1 VNRLGTLERYRAT
14 LEQTPLAQDF
24 GRLLG
29 FNGLVIEA
37 SGPDVKI
44 GELCEIDGHDAG
56 QSDSSKSIS
65 AEVVGFRDGRVLLM
79 PFANLRGVSAGARIR
94 ALRRTL
100 RVPVSRSMIGRVLDA
115 FGEPLDGGP
124 AITPEG
130 YRDIQSPPINPL
142 CRAPL
147 DQVLETGVR
156 AIDGV
161 MPIAKGQRV
170 GVFAGSGV
178 GKSTLLGMMAR
189 HVHADVIVV
198 AMIGERGREV
208 GDFLHESLGEEGL
221 KRSVMMVATSDQSAL
236 VRTHAVHAA
245 HAVAEFFRDQGLDV
259 LLMLDSITR
268 FAMAQREVGLAVG
281 EPPTSRGYPPSV
293 FNLLPQIL
301 ERGGRLRAGG
311 SISAIYSVLV
321 EGDDMNEPVAD
332 HMRAILDGH
341 VVLSRDLA
349 SRGQLPAIDLLSSVS
364 RLTGRVADER
374 QQLLVQRVKS
384 IISTYETSRDL
395 VDMGAY
401 QAGANPAL
409 DEAIAVYPALIECL
423 RQRPS
428 QSSSLQETIAM
439 LEAAVG
445 SHMQVRV

>member
-1 VNRLGTLERYRAT
+1 MNTAATLERFVHA
-14 LEQTPLAQDF
+14 LERRPLVEAC
-24 GRLLG
+24 GHLLG

-44 GELCEIDGHDAG
+44 GELCEIGTPTRG
-56 QSDSSKSIS
+56 QAIN
-65 AEVVGFRDGRVLLM
+65 AEVVGFREGKVLLM
-79 PFANLRGVSAGARIR
+79 PFGHLRGIAAGTRIR
-94 ALRRTL
+94 SLGRTL
-100 RVPVSRSMIGRVLDA
+100 RVPVARAMIGRIVDA

-124 AITPEG
+124 AMAAED
-130 YRDIQSPPINPL
+130 YRDIQPVPINPL
-142 CRAPL
+142 RRVPL
-147 DQVLETGVR
+147 NQPLETGVI

-189 HVHADVIVV
+189 HVKADVIVV
-198 AMIGERGREV
+198 GMIGERGREV
-208 GDFLHESLGEEGL
+208 GDFLQESLGTEGR
-221 KRSVMMVATSDQSAL
+221 KRSVMMVATADQPAL

-245 HAVAEFFRDQGLDV
+245 HAVAEYFRDLGLDV
-259 LLMLDSITR
+259 LLIVDSITR

-301 ERGGRLRAGG
+301 ERGGRVRDGG

-341 VVLSRDLA
+341 VVLSRELA
-349 SRGQLPAIDLLSSVS
+349 SRGQLPAIDLLASVS
-364 RLTGRVADER
+364 RLLSRVADAR
-374 QQLLVQRVKS
+374 QQTLVLRIKS
-384 IISTYETSRDL
+384 IISIYEASRDL

-401 QAGANPAL
+401 QAGTNAVL
-409 DEAIAVYPALIECL
+409 DEAIVLYPRLIECL
-423 RQRPS
+423 QQSPT
-428 QSSSLQETIAM
+428 QSSSLGETIER
-439 LEAAVG
+439 LEKAVAVDVG
-445 SHMQVRV
+445 AVR

>member
-1 VNRLGTLERYRAT
+1 MNGLAVFDRYAG
-14 LEQTPLAQDF
+14 LLASKSF
-24 GRLLG
+24 AHAYGSLLG

-37 SGPDVKI
+37 DGPDAKV
-44 GELCEIDGHDAG
+44 GELCEVDGGVPG
-56 QSDSSKSIS
+56 QHVR

-79 PFANLRGVSAGARIR
+79 PFGHLRGVSVGARIR
-94 ALRRTL
+94 ALGRAL
-100 RVPVSRSMIGRVLDA
+100 QVPVSRSMVGRVIDA
-115 FGEPLDGGP
+115 FGEPLDGGS
-124 AITPEG
+124 AITAESH
-130 YRDIQSPPINPL
+130 RDIQRAPINPMR
-142 CRAPL
+142 RAPL
-147 DQVLETGVR
+147 DEALETGVR

-161 MPIAKGQRV
+161 LPLAKGQRV
-170 GVFAGSGV
+170 GIFAGSGV

-189 HVHADVIVV
+189 HVRADVVVV

-208 GDFLHESLGEEGL
+208 GDFLDNALGAQGRE
-221 KRSVMMVATSDQSAL
+221 RSVMLVATADQPAL

-245 HAVAEFFRDQGLDV
+245 HAMAEYFRDLGMDV
-259 LLMLDSITR
+259 LLIVDSITR

-301 ERGGRLRAGG
+301 ERGGRVRNSG

-349 SRGQLPAIDLLSSVS
+349 ARGQLPAIDLLSSVS
-364 RLTGRVADER
+364 RLVSSVATEDEQQIISRVRAI
-374 QQLLVQRVKS
+374 V
-384 IISTYETSRDL
+384 STYETSRDL

-401 QAGANPAL
+401 QAGANPLL
-409 DEAIAVYPALIECL
+409 DEAIIVYPRIAECL
-423 RQRPS
+423 RQRPLEWS
-428 QSSSLQETIAM
+428 TRNESVELLRAM
-439 LEAAVG
+439 VATEAP
-445 SHMQVRV
+445 RP

>member
-1 VNRLGTLERYRAT
+1 MNAAAALERFHSALQRASCVR
-14 LEQTPLAQDF
+14 EY
-24 GRLLG
+24 GHLLG

-44 GELCEIDGHDAG
+44 GELCDIDSDARG
-56 QSDSSKSIS
+56 QKVS
-65 AEVVGFRDGRVLLM
+65 AEAVGFRDGKVLLM
-79 PFANLRGVSAGARIR
+79 PFGHLRGIAAGARVR
-94 ALRRTL
+94 SLGRTL
-100 RVPVSRSMIGRVLDA
+100 RIPVGRAMIGRVVDA

-124 AITPEG
+124 AIAAEA
-130 YRDIQSPPINPL
+130 YRDVQPAPINPL
-142 CRAPL
+142 RRVPL
-147 DQVLETGVR
+147 DQPLETGVS

-189 HVHADVIVV
+189 HVKADVVV
-198 AMIGERGREV
+198 VGMIGERGREV
-208 GDFLHESLGEEGL
+208 GDFLQESLGPEGRR
-221 KRSVMMVATSDQSAL
+221 RSVMMVATADQPAL

-245 HAVAEFFRDQGLDV
+245 HAVAEYFRDMGLDV
-259 LLMLDSITR
+259 LLIVDSITR

-293 FNLLPQIL
+293 FNLLPQVL
-301 ERGGRLRAGG
+301 ERGGRVRDGG

-341 VVLSRDLA
+341 VALSRELA

-364 RLTGRVADER
+364 RLLSRVADAR
-374 QQLLVQRVKS
+374 QQKLALRVKS
-384 IISTYETSRDL
+384 IISTYESSRDL

-401 QAGANPAL
+401 QAGTNPGL
-409 DEAIAVYPALIECL
+409 DEAIALYPKLIDCL
-423 RQRPS
+423 RQAPG
-428 QSSSLQETIAM
+428 QSSTLQETVEN
-439 LEAAVG
+439 LERALGG
-445 SHMQVRV
+445 SKA

>member
-1 VNRLGTLERYRAT
+1 MNAAGTLDRYRSLLGAKA
-14 LEQTPLAQDF
+14 LAHDY
-24 GRLLG
+24 GSLLG

-37 SGPDVKI
+37 NGPDVKI
-44 GELCEIDGHDAG
+44 GELCEIEGNG
-56 QSDSSKSIS
+56 VSKKVS

-79 PFANLRGVSAGARIR
+79 PFGHLRGVSAGARIR
-94 ALRRTL
+94 SLGRAL
-100 RVPVSRSMIGRVLDA
+100 RVPVARAMIGRVLDA
-115 FGEPLDGGP
+115 FGDPLDGGP
-124 AITPEG
+124 AITPES
-130 YRDIQSPPINPL
+130 YREIQPPPINPL
-142 CRAPL
+142 RRAPL
-147 DQVLETGVR
+147 DQALETGVR

-189 HVHADVIVV
+189 HVRADVIVV

-208 GDFLHESLGEEGL
+208 GDFLQESLGDEGR
-221 KRSVMMVATSDQSAL
+221 KRSVMMVATADQSAL

-245 HAVAEFFRDQGLDV
+245 HAVAEYFRDQGLDV
-259 LLMLDSITR
+259 LLIVDSITR

-301 ERGGRLRAGG
+301 ERGGRVRDGG

-364 RLTGRVADER
+364 RLLSRVADASQ
-374 QQLLVQRVKS
+374 QQLVLRVKS

-409 DEAIAVYPALIECL
+409 DEAIAVYPRLIECL

-428 QSSSLQETIAM
+428 QSSSLHETIE
-439 LEAAVG
+439 LLHAAISPEQGV
-445 SHMQVRV
+445 HV

>member
-1 VNRLGTLERYRAT
+1 MNATATLERFHSALQRASCVR
-14 LEQTPLAQDF
+14 EY
-24 GRLLG
+24 GHLLG

-44 GELCEIDGHDAG
+44 GELCDIDSDARG
-56 QSDSSKSIS
+56 QKVS
-65 AEVVGFRDGRVLLM
+65 AEAVGFRDGKVLLM
-79 PFANLRGVSAGARIR
+79 PFGHLRGIAAGARVR
-94 ALRRTL
+94 SLGRTL
-100 RVPVSRSMIGRVLDA
+100 RIPVARAMIGRVVDA

-124 AITPEG
+124 AIAAEA
-130 YRDIQSPPINPL
+130 YRDVQPAPINPL
-142 CRAPL
+142 GRVPL
-147 DQVLETGVR
+147 DQPLETGVV

-189 HVHADVIVV
+189 HVKADVVV
-198 AMIGERGREV
+198 VGMIGERGREV
-208 GDFLHESLGEEGL
+208 GDFLQESLGPEGRR
-221 KRSVMMVATSDQSAL
+221 RSVMMVATADQPAL

-245 HAVAEFFRDQGLDV
+245 HAVAEYFRDMGLDV
-259 LLMLDSITR
+259 LLIVDSITR

-301 ERGGRLRAGG
+301 ERGGRVRDGG

-341 VVLSRDLA
+341 VALSRELA

-364 RLTGRVADER
+364 RLLSRVADVR
-374 QQLLVQRVKS
+374 QQKLALRVKS
-384 IISTYETSRDL
+384 IISTYESSRDL

-401 QAGANPAL
+401 QAGTNPVL
-409 DEAIAVYPALIECL
+409 DEAIALYPKLIDCL
-423 RQRPS
+423 RQAPG
-428 QSSSLQETIAM
+428 QSSTLQETVEN
-439 LEAAVG
+439 LERALSG
-445 SHMQVRV
+445 SKA

>member
-1 VNRLGTLERYRAT
+1 MNAAGTLDRYSSL
-14 LEQTPLAQDF
+14 LEAKILAHDY
-24 GRLLG
+24 GSLLG

-37 SGPDVKI
+37 DGPDVKI
-44 GELCEIDGHDAG
+44 GELCEIHGNG
-56 QSDSSKSIS
+56 VSKKVN
-65 AEVVGFRDGRVLLM
+65 AEVVGFRDGHVLLM
-79 PFANLRGVSAGARIR
+79 PFGHLRGVSAGARIR
-94 ALRRTL
+94 SLGRAL
-100 RVPVSRSMIGRVLDA
+100 RVPVARAMIGRVLDA
-115 FGEPLDGGP
+115 FGDPLDGGP
-124 AITPEG
+124 AITPES
-130 YRDIQSPPINPL
+130 YREIQPPPINPL
-142 CRAPL
+142 RRAPL
-147 DQVLETGVR
+147 DQALETGVR

-189 HVHADVIVV
+189 HVRADVIVV

-208 GDFLHESLGEEGL
+208 GDFLQESLGVEGR
-221 KRSVMMVATSDQSAL
+221 KRSVMMVATADQSAL

-245 HAVAEFFRDQGLDV
+245 HAVAEYFRDQGLDV
-259 LLMLDSITR
+259 LLIVDSITR

-301 ERGGRLRAGG
+301 ERGGRVRDGG

-364 RLTGRVADER
+364 RLLSRVADASQ
-374 QQLLVQRVKS
+374 QQLVLRVKS
-384 IISTYETSRDL
+384 IISTYEKSRDL

-409 DEAIAVYPALIECL
+409 DEAIAVYPRLIECL

-428 QSSSLQETIAM
+428 QSSSLQETIELLQAAISP
-439 LEAAVG
+439 EQKAAV
-445 SHMQVRV
+445 

>member
-1 VNRLGTLERYRAT
+1 MTAMPAIDRFADALLR
-14 LEQTPLAQDF
+14 QPLACEY
-24 GRLLG
+24 GHLLS

-44 GELCEIDGHDAG
+44 GELCEIDGHTHD
-56 QSDSSKSIS
+56 QKVS
-65 AEVVGFRDGRVLLM
+65 AEVVGFRDGKVLLM
-79 PFANLRGVSAGARIR
+79 PFGHLRGIAAGARVRSLGR
-94 ALRRTL
+94 AL
-100 RVPVSRSMIGRVLDA
+100 RVPVARAMIGRVIDA

-124 AITPEG
+124 AIVAEG
-130 YRDIQSPPINPL
+130 YREIQPVPINPL
-142 CRAPL
+142 RRVPL
-147 DQVLETGVR
+147 DQPLETGVS

-189 HVHADVIVV
+189 HVRADVVV
-198 AMIGERGREV
+198 VGMIGERGREV
-208 GDFLHESLGEEGL
+208 GDFLQESLGAEGRR
-221 KRSVMMVATSDQSAL
+221 RSVMMVATADQSAL

-245 HAVAEFFRDQGLDV
+245 HAVAEYFRDIGLDV
-259 LLMLDSITR
+259 LLIVDSITR

-301 ERGGRLRAGG
+301 ERGGRVREGG

-341 VVLSRDLA
+341 VVLSRELA

-364 RLTGRVADER
+364 RLLSRVADAR
-374 QQLLVQRVKS
+374 QQQLVLRIKS
-384 IISTYETSRDL
+384 IISTYENSRDL

-409 DEAIAVYPALIECL
+409 DEAIVLYPKLIDCL
-423 RQRPS
+423 RQAPS
-428 QSSSLQETIAM
+428 QSASLRETIDRLDSA
-439 LEAAVG
+439 LSSGTGGAA
-445 SHMQVRV
+445 

>member
-1 VNRLGTLERYRAT
+1 MNGAAALDRYDSLLTSKPFAH
-14 LEQTPLAQDF
+14 AY
-24 GRLLG
+24 GSLLG

-37 SGPDVKI
+37 NGPDARI
-44 GELCEIDGHDAG
+44 GELCDVDGGTTG
-56 QSDSSKSIS
+56 QAVR
-65 AEVVGFRDGRVLLM
+65 AEVVGFREGRVLLM
-79 PFANLRGVSAGARIR
+79 PFGHLRGVSVGARIR
-94 ALRRTL
+94 SLGRALQ
-100 RVPVSRSMIGRVLDA
+100 VPVGRAMIGRVVDA
-115 FGEPLDGGP
+115 FGAPLDGGSDI
-124 AITPEG
+124 AAESH
-130 YRDIQSPPINPL
+130 RDIQRAPINPMH
-142 CRAPL
+142 RAPL
-147 DQVLETGVR
+147 DEVLETGVR

-161 MPIAKGQRV
+161 LPLAKGQRV

-189 HVHADVIVV
+189 HVRADVVVV

-208 GDFLHESLGEEGL
+208 GDFLDNALGAQGRE
-221 KRSVMMVATSDQSAL
+221 RSVMLVATADQPAL

-245 HAVAEFFRDQGLDV
+245 HAMAEYFRDLGMDV
-259 LLMLDSITR
+259 LLIVDSITR

-301 ERGGRLRAGG
+301 ERGGRVRNGG

-349 SRGQLPAIDLLSSVS
+349 ARGQLPAIDLLSSVS
-364 RLTGRVADER
+364 RLVSCVASEGEQQIISRVRAI
-374 QQLLVQRVKS
+374 V
-384 IISTYETSRDL
+384 STYEASRDL

-401 QAGANPAL
+401 QAGANPLL
-409 DEAIAVYPALIECL
+409 DEAITLYPRIAECL
-423 RQRPS
+423 RQRP
-428 QSSSLQETIAM
+428 
-439 LEAAVG
+439 LEWSTRSESTELLRAIVTTEAP
-445 SHMQVRV
+445 RP

>member
-1 VNRLGTLERYRAT
+1 MNLAMTLGRFEHALDRAV
-14 LEQTPLAQDF
+14 LVREYGHLQ
-24 GRLLG
+24 G

-44 GELCEIDGHDAG
+44 GELCEIEGDART
-56 QSDSSKSIS
+56 QKLS
-65 AEVVGFRDGRVLLM
+65 AETVGFRDGKLLLM
-79 PFANLRGVSAGARIR
+79 PFGHLRGIAAGARVRSLGR
-94 ALRRTL
+94 ALRI
-100 RVPVSRSMIGRVLDA
+100 PVARAMVGRVLDA

-124 AITPEG
+124 AIAAEG
-130 YRDIQSPPINPL
+130 YREVQPAPINPL
-142 CRAPL
+142 RRVPL
-147 DQVLETGVR
+147 DEPMETGVS

-189 HVHADVIVV
+189 HVKADVVV
-198 AMIGERGREV
+198 VGMIGERGREV
-208 GDFLHESLGEEGL
+208 GDFLQESLGPEGRR
-221 KRSVMMVATSDQSAL
+221 RSVMMVATADQPAL
-236 VRTHAVHAA
+236 VRVHAVHAA
-245 HAVAEFFRDQGLDV
+245 HAVAEYFRDMGLDV
-259 LLMLDSITR
+259 LLIVDSITR

-301 ERGGRLRAGG
+301 ERGGRVRDGG

-341 VVLSRDLA
+341 VVLSRELA

-364 RLTGRVADER
+364 RLLTRVADAR
-374 QQLLVQRVKS
+374 QQKLALRVKT
-384 IISTYETSRDL
+384 ILSTYETSRDL

-409 DEAIAVYPALIECL
+409 DEAIVLYPRLVEGL
-423 RQRPS
+423 RQMPG
-428 QSSSLQETIAM
+428 QSASRHETVDR
-439 LEAAVG
+439 LERILTGKEQAA
-445 SHMQVRV
+445 

>member
-1 VNRLGTLERYRAT
+1 MTTMLALDRYADALQRRPFT
-14 LEQTPLAQDF
+14 REY
-24 GRLLG
+24 GHLLS

-44 GELCEIDGHDAG
+44 GELCEIDGHASG
-56 QSDSSKSIS
+56 QKVN
-65 AEVVGFRDGRVLLM
+65 AEVVGFRDGKVLLM
-79 PFANLRGVSAGARIR
+79 PFGHLRGIAAGARIR
-94 ALRRTL
+94 SLGRAL
-100 RVPVSRSMIGRVLDA
+100 RVPVARAMIGRVIDA

-124 AITPEG
+124 AIVAEG
-130 YRDIQSPPINPL
+130 YRDIQPVPINPL
-142 CRAPL
+142 RRVPL
-147 DQVLETGVR
+147 DQALETGVS

-189 HVHADVIVV
+189 HVRADVVV
-198 AMIGERGREV
+198 VGMVGERGREV
-208 GDFLHESLGEEGL
+208 GDFLQESLGAEGRR
-221 KRSVMMVATSDQSAL
+221 RSVMMVATADQSAL

-245 HAVAEFFRDQGLDV
+245 HAVAEYFRDMGLDV
-259 LLMLDSITR
+259 LLIVDSITR

-301 ERGGRLRAGG
+301 ERGGRVRDGG

-341 VVLSRDLA
+341 VVLSRELA

-364 RLTGRVADER
+364 RLLSRVADAR
-374 QQLLVQRVKS
+374 QQQLVLRIKS
-384 IISTYETSRDL
+384 IISTYENSRDL

-401 QAGANPAL
+401 QAGTNPAL
-409 DEAIAVYPALIECL
+409 DEALVLYPKLIDCL
-423 RQRPS
+423 RQTPS
-428 QSSSLQETIAM
+428 QSSSLRETIDR
-439 LEAAVG
+439 LEGVLSNGEGGAA
-445 SHMQVRV
+445 

>member
-1 VNRLGTLERYRAT
+1 MSATAAFDRYDHA
-14 LEQTPLAQDF
+14 LAKKPLVREY
-24 GRLLG
+24 GHLLG

-44 GELCEIDGHDAG
+44 GELCEIDGRA
-56 QSDSSKSIS
+56 QSDVLS
-65 AEVVGFRDGRVLLM
+65 AEVVGFRDGKVLLM
-79 PFANLRGVSAGARIR
+79 PFGHLRGIAAGARVR
-94 ALRRTL
+94 SLGRSL
-100 RVPVSRSMIGRVLDA
+100 RVPVARAMVGRVIDA

-124 AITPEG
+124 AIAAEG
-130 YRDIQSPPINPL
+130 YREVLSPPINPL
-142 CRAPL
+142 RRVPL
-147 DQVLETGVR
+147 DQPLETGVS

-189 HVHADVIVV
+189 HVKADVIVV
-198 AMIGERGREV
+198 GMIGERGREV
-208 GDFLHESLGEEGL
+208 GDFLQESLGPEGRR
-221 KRSVMMVATSDQSAL
+221 RSVMMVATADQSAL

-245 HAVAEFFRDQGLDV
+245 HAVAEFFRDLGLDV
-259 LLMLDSITR
+259 LLIVDSITR

-301 ERGGRLRAGG
+301 ERGGRVREGG

-364 RLTGRVADER
+364 RLISRVAGAR
-374 QQLLVQRVKS
+374 HQQLAQRVKS
-384 IISTYETSRDL
+384 IIATYENSRDL

-401 QAGANPAL
+401 QAGANPVL
-409 DEAIAVYPALIECL
+409 DEAIALYPKLVEIL
-423 RQRPS
+423 KQPPS
-428 QSSSLQETIAM
+428 HSISLGETVKR
-439 LEAAVG
+439 LELVLATDAG
-445 SHMQVRV
+445 AER

>member
-1 VNRLGTLERYRAT
+1 MSAMTAVERYTHA
-14 LEQTPLAQDF
+14 L
-24 GRLLG
+24 GRQSMVQEYGHLLG

-37 SGPDVKI
+37 SGPGVKI
-44 GELCEIDGHDAG
+44 GELCEIDGQTLG
-56 QSDSSKSIS
+56 QKVS
-65 AEVVGFRDGRVLLM
+65 AEVVGFRDGKVLLM
-79 PFANLRGVSAGARIR
+79 PFGHLRGIAAGARIR
-94 ALRRTL
+94 SLGRAL
-100 RVPVSRSMIGRVLDA
+100 RVPVARAMVGRVVDA

-124 AITPEG
+124 AIAAESH
-130 YRDIQSPPINPL
+130 REIQPVPINPL
-142 CRAPL
+142 RRVPL
-147 DQVLETGVR
+147 DQPLETGVR

-189 HVHADVIVV
+189 HVRADVVV
-198 AMIGERGREV
+198 VGMVGERGREV
-208 GDFLHESLGEEGL
+208 GDFLLESLGDEGRQ
-221 KRSVMMVATSDQSAL
+221 RSVMMVATADQSAL

-245 HAVAEFFRDQGLDV
+245 HAVAEYFRDLGLDV
-259 LLMLDSITR
+259 LLIIDSITR

-301 ERGGRLRAGG
+301 ERGGRVRDGG

-349 SRGQLPAIDLLSSVS
+349 ARGQLPAIDLLSSVS
-364 RLTGRVADER
+364 RLLSRVADAEQ
-374 QQLLVQRVKS
+374 QQLVLRIKA
-384 IISTYETSRDL
+384 IISTYDTSRDL

-401 QAGANPAL
+401 QAGTNPAL
-409 DEAIAVYPALIECL
+409 DEAIALYPRLTECL
-423 RQRPS
+423 RQKPG
-428 QSSSLQETIAM
+428 QSSSLKET
-439 LEAAVG
+439 LEQLQKALSDVPG
-445 SHMQVRV
+445 RKE